1 MSPLTDKLKGQVK
14 DSVKEVLKEQKEE
27 YKEQGLDALRKKFSP
42 MMIKGIKAATQRIR
56 DLKAQG
62 KFNQMDPELKASIRE
77 LCAEAPAQMGG
88 KKTRKRKGKK
98 SKKSYRK
105 KSTAKKTLKRRKKKA
120 GDKLCGPKRVM
131 HHGKCE
137 SESVLKMK
145 KMREGLAGQ
154 MASDPYSGY

>member
-1 MSPLTDKLKGQVK
+1 MASFRDMMMEKGSKATNAVLQEQTLKLMRKAAIEGINKATYRVK
-14 DSVKEVLKEQKEE
+14 DLK
-27 YKEQGLDALRKKFSP
+27 R
-42 MMIKGIKAATQRIR
+42 
-56 DLKAQG
+56 QG
-62 KFNQMDPELKASIRE
+62 KLADMDPKLRNAIRE
-77 LCAEAPAQMGG
+77 LCAEAAPYKMMGG

-98 SKKSYRK
+98 SKKSYKK

>member
-1 MSPLTDKLKGQVK
+1 
-14 DSVKEVLKEQKEE
+14 
-27 YKEQGLDALRKKFSP
+27 
-42 MMIKGIKAATQRIR
+42 
-56 DLKAQG
+56 
-62 KFNQMDPELKASIRE
+62 
-77 LCAEAPAQMGG
+77 MGG
-88 KKTRKRKGKK
+88 KKSRKRKGKK

-145 KMREGLAGQ
+145 KMREGLPGQ

>member
-1 MSPLTDKLKGQVK
+1 MVASSFKDMVKKQVTDTTK
-14 DSVKEVLKEQKEE
+14 DVLKEQ
-27 YKEQGLDALRKKFSP
+27 GLEAIRSVA
-42 MMIKGIKAATQRIR
+42 IKGITTATQRVR
-56 DLKAQG
+56 DLKRQG
-62 KFNQMDPELKASIRE
+62 KLADMDPKLRNAIRE
-77 LCAEAPAQMGG
+77 LCAEAAPFKMMGG

-98 SKKSYRK
+98 SKKSSKK

>member
-1 MSPLTDKLKGQVK
+1 MASFKDMVSDQGSKMAQELAQERVLKLMRKAAIEGIKKATDRVK
-14 DSVKEVLKEQKEE
+14 DLK
-27 YKEQGLDALRKKFSP
+27 R
-42 MMIKGIKAATQRIR
+42 
-56 DLKAQG
+56 QG
-62 KFNQMDPELKASIRE
+62 KLADMDPKLRNAIRE
-77 LCAEAPAQMGG
+77 LCAEAAPFKMMGG

-145 KMREGLAGQ
+145 KMQKTLAIFLTF
-154 MASDPYSGY
+154 

>member
-1 MSPLTDKLKGQVK
+1 MASFRDMARSQMKTM
-14 DSVKEVLKEQKEE
+14 VKEE
-27 YKEQGLDALRKKFSP
+27 GLDMARK
-42 MMIKGIKAATQRIR
+42 MMIKGIDAATERIKV
-56 DLKAQG
+56 LKAQG
-62 KFNQMDPELKASIRE
+62 KLTDMKPELRNAIRR
-77 LCAEAPAQMGG
+77 LCAEAAPFKMMGG
-88 KKTRKRKGKK
+88 KKTRKHKGKK